1 MTTEKIFLRP
11 EDEKVTLTTYI
22 SNDEPEL
29 KMPPRPAMVVF
40 PGGGY
45 HFLSD
50 REAEPIA
57 KVFFAA
63 GYQVF
68 ILRYS
73 VEPNAVFPRPLV
85 EASRAIVHI
94 RENAAKYNVD
104 PARVFVV
111 GFSAGGHLA
120 ASIGTLWHEDYA
132 KASPDMPEGLNRP
145 TGMIL
150 SYPVISSGPCAHCGS
165 FYNLLGTKTPTE
177 EQKRAYSLELHV
189 DEHTVPVFI
198 WHTASDTCVP
208 VQNSLLFASALAE
221 HKIPFEM
228 HIFPKGPH
236 GLALANEQTSS
247 GNPGLIYPE
256 VAQWVEEAID
266 WMKRV

>member
-1 MTTEKIFLRP
+1 MTSETIFLRP

-22 SNDEPEL
+22 SADEPEL
-29 KMPPRPAMVVF
+29 KMPPRPATVVF

-45 HFLSD
+45 AFLSD

-63 GYQVF
+63 GFQVF

-73 VEPNAVFPRPLV
+73 IAPKAVFPRPLV
-85 EASRAIVHI
+85 DASRAIVHI
-94 RENAAKYNVD
+94 RENAQKYNVD
-104 PARVFVV
+104 PARIFVV

-132 KASPDMPEGLNRP
+132 KASPDMPAGMNRP

-150 SYPVISSGPCAHCGS
+150 SYPVISSGPFAHRGS
-165 FYNLLGTKTPTE
+165 FDNILGTKTPTE
-177 EQKRAYSLELHV
+177 EQNRAYSLEYHV
-189 DEHTVPVFI
+189 DEHTVPAYI

-208 VQNSLLFASALAE
+208 VQNTLLFAAELAK

-228 HIFPKGPH
+228 RIFPRGPH
-236 GLALANEQTSS
+236 GLALANEQTCS
-247 GNPGLIYPE
+247 GNRGLIYPD
-256 VAQWVEEAID
+256 VAQWIDEAID
-266 WMKRV
+266 WTRRV